1 MECIYFT
8 VRVCTWFSEMA
19 TRKKTVIIIG
29 TSRAYS
35 EFYLFSVVFINENI
49 PHILFKAQR
58 VKVETTF

>member
-1 MECIYFT
+1 
-8 VRVCTWFSEMA
+8 MA

-35 EFYLFSVVFINENI
+35 EFYLFSVVCINENI